1 MIYDAHLRLIFVK
14 TLKVSGSSFEAALI
28 PLLSKRAIATI
39 NESWTSGGR
48 RVDAVALR
56 RTTWLPLRRLI
67 PQILRHPR
75 EARDIVVDLF
85 RRRGPRHEAF
95 SVEKDHMS
103 AEDVR
108 TMIGRSEWDRCTK
121 VKIARNPYD
130 QLVSYYFMK
139 KKQSAHPESF
149 PIFRDWLAANPEVIL
164 KNERLVSVVDDN
176 GVTNSGIDLV
186 LYYEHME
193 ESMEAFAQHFGLDAK
208 VLIERYKSINIHDGF
223 RPKGREGSVAHVVD
237 EESKYLIDTLLK
249 MRFQRLGYAQ
259 STDNIIPMESF
270 RRRQG
275 ARTAAQAAS

>member
-1 MIYDAHLRLIFVK
+1 MIYDAHLGLIFVK

-28 PLLSKRAIATI
+28 PLLSRKATATI

-48 RVDAVALR
+48 TVDAVAYR

-75 EARDIVVDLF
+75 EARHIPIDIL
-85 RRRGPRHEAF
+85 RGRGPRHEAF

-103 AEDVR
+103 AEE
-108 TMIGRSEWDRCTK
+108 IRSMVGQAEWDRCTK

-139 KKQSAHPESF
+139 KKQSPYPDKF

-164 KNERLVSVVDDN
+164 KNERLVSLIDED
-176 GVTNSGIDLV
+176 GTMHSGIDLV
-186 LYYEHME
+186 LYYEHIE
-193 ESMEAFAQHFGLDAK
+193 ESLEAFAQHFGLDAS
-208 VLIERYKSINIHDGF
+208 VLVERYKSTKIHDDF
-223 RPKGREGSVAHVVD
+223 RPKGHQGTVAHVVD
-237 EESKYLIDTLLK
+237 EESKHLIDSLLK
-249 MRFQRLGYAQ
+249 MRFERLGYSQ

-270 RRRQG
+270 RRRQTV
-275 ARTAAQAAS
+275 RKAAQAAS